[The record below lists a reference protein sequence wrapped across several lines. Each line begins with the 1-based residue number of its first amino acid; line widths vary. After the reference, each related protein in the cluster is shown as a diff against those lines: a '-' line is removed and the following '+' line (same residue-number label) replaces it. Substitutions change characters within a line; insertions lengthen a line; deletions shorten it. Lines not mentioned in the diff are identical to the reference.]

1 MKSLIFISLIIF
13 TLQDLKGI
21 DVSVWQGNN
30 IDWKKVKQSGIK
42 FAIIRSG
49 YVKKGTSTTVRDKYF
64 DINYKNARAVGI
76 PIGSYWYAY
85 AKSAKQAKV
94 EALGCLSVIKGHK
107 FEWPI
112 YYDVEDKDMRAAG
125 KKAVSAASRTFC
137 DTLMK
142 HKFYCGFYS
151 SASFY
156 TLFDDDL
163 KNKYPIWVAH
173 YGVKKPGYNG
183 KWGIWQYS
191 SKGKVNGIKGKVDM
205 DVAKVDYEPIIKKGH
220 YNGY

>member
-21 DVSVWQGNN
+21 DVSVWQEK
-30 IDWKKVKQSGIK
+30 IDWKKVKASGIK

-49 YVKKGTSTTVRDKYF
+49 YVKKGTSMTVRDKYF
-64 DINYKNARAVGI
+64 DQNYKKAREVGM

-85 AKSAKQAKV
+85 AKTPKQAEI
-94 EALGCLSVIKGHK
+94 EALACLSIIKEHK

-112 YYDVEDKDMRAAG
+112 YYDVEDPEMRSAG

-137 DTLMK
+137 DILKK

-156 TLFDDDL
+156 SLFEDDL
-163 KNKYPIWVAH
+163 KNNYPIWVAH
-173 YGVKKPGYNG
+173 YGVNKPGYKG
-183 KWGIWQYS
+183 KWGIWQHF
-191 SKGKVNGIKGKVDM
+191 SKGKVDGIKGNVDL
-205 DVAKVDYEPIIKKGH
+205 DIAKVDYEPIIKKGH
-220 YNGY
+220 YNGF

>member
-21 DVSVWQGNN
+21 DVSVWQEK
-30 IDWKKVKQSGIK
+30 IDWKKVKASGIK

-49 YVKKGTSTTVRDKYF
+49 YVKKGTSMTVRDKYF
-64 DINYKNARAVGI
+64 DENYKKAREVGM

-85 AKSAKQAKV
+85 AKTPKQAKV
-94 EALGCLSVIKGHK
+94 EALACLSIIKGHK

-112 YYDVEDKDMRAAG
+112 YYDVEDPDMRSAG

-137 DTLMK
+137 DILKK

-156 TLFDDDL
+156 IFFEDDL
-163 KNKYPIWVAH
+163 KNNYPICVAH
-173 YGVKKPGYNG
+173 YGVKKPRYEG
-183 KWGIWQYS
+183 KWGIWQHS
-191 SKGKVNGIKGKVDM
+191 SKGRVNGIKGNVDM
-205 DVAKVDYEPIIKKGH
+205 DIAKIDYAPIIKSGH
-220 YNGY
+220 YNVY

>member
-13 TLQDLKGI
+13 TLQDLNGI
-21 DVSVWQGNN
+21 DVSKWQET
-30 IDWKKVKQSGIK
+30 IDWQKVKASGVK

-49 YVKKGTSTTVRDKYF
+49 YVKKGTSMTVRDIYF
-64 DINYKNARAVGI
+64 DENYKKAREVGM

-85 AKSAKQAKV
+85 AKTPKQAKV
-94 EALGCLSVIKGHK
+94 EALACLSIIKGHK

-112 YYDVEDKDMRAAG
+112 YYDVEDLEMRSAG

-137 DTLMK
+137 DILKK

-156 TLFDDDL
+156 SLFEDDL
-163 KNKYPIWVAH
+163 KNNYPIWVAH
-173 YGVKKPGYNG
+173 YGVNKPGYKG
-183 KWGIWQYS
+183 KWGIWQHS
-191 SKGKVNGIKGKVDM
+191 SKGKVDGFKGNVDL
-205 DVAKVDYEPIIKKGH
+205 DIAKVDYEPIIKKGH
-220 YNGY
+220 YNGF

>member
-13 TLQDLKGI
+13 TLQDLNGI
-21 DVSVWQGNN
+21 DVSKWQET
-30 IDWKKVKQSGIK
+30 IDWQKVKASGVK

-49 YVKKGTSTTVRDKYF
+49 YVKKGTSMTVRDIYF
-64 DINYKNARAVGI
+64 DENYKKAREVGM

-85 AKSAKQAKV
+85 AKTPKQAKV
-94 EALGCLSVIKGHK
+94 EALACLSIIKGHK

-112 YYDVEDKDMRAAG
+112 YYDVEDPEMRSAG

-137 DTLMK
+137 DILKK

-156 TLFDDDL
+156 SLFEDDL
-163 KNKYPIWVAH
+163 KNNYPIWVAH
-173 YGVKKPGYNG
+173 YGVKKPRYEG
-183 KWGIWQYS
+183 KWGIWQHS
-191 SKGKVNGIKGKVDM
+191 SKGKVDGIKGNVDL
-205 DVAKVDYEPIIKKGH
+205 DIAKVDYEPIIKKGH
-220 YNGY
+220 YNGF

>member
-1 MKSLIFISLIIF
+1 MKSLIFLSLIIF

-21 DVSVWQGNN
+21 DVSVWQEK
-30 IDWKKVKQSGIK
+30 IDWKKVKASGIK

-49 YVKKGTSTTVRDKYF
+49 YVKKGTSMTVRDKYF
-64 DINYKNARAVGI
+64 DENYKKAREVGM

-85 AKSAKQAKV
+85 AKTPKQAKV
-94 EALGCLSVIKGHK
+94 EALACLSIIKGHK

-112 YYDVEDKDMRAAG
+112 YYDVEDPEMRSAG

-137 DTLMK
+137 DILKK

-156 TLFDDDL
+156 SLFEDDL
-163 KNKYPIWVAH
+163 KNNYPIWVAH
-173 YGVKKPGYNG
+173 YGVNKPGYKG

-191 SKGKVNGIKGKVDM
+191 SKGKVDGIKGNVDL
-205 DVAKVDYEPIIKKGH
+205 DIAKVDYEPIIKKGH
-220 YNGY
+220 YNGF